1 MDTSKQA
8 LGAGILH
15 MLNLAVAEAIG
26 EMDES
31 SNKCTW
37 YFLNFSLD
45 TFLGIGLCYL
55 LLRAMEN
62 WLARFEELA
71 FKTGFYG
78 DPPSWR
84 SWSYQAWIWL
94 LIVILMKTVCVI
106 SIFLLSEPLA
116 FFGDLLLAPFAISA
130 ELELVMVM
138 IIIPVI
144 CNSLVFWVTD
154 SYLKF
159 TVIKKTVIDG
169 AYEDMEILE
178 MNSYNMKE

>member
-1 MDTSKQA
+1 
-8 LGAGILH
+8 
-15 MLNLAVAEAIG
+15 
-26 EMDES
+26 
-31 SNKCTW
+31 
-37 YFLNFSLD
+37 
-45 TFLGIGLCYL
+45 
-55 LLRAMEN
+55 
-62 WLARFEELA
+62 
-71 FKTGFYG
+71 
-78 DPPSWR
+78 
-84 SWSYQAWIWL
+84 
-94 LIVILMKTVCVI
+94 MKTVCVI

>member
-26 EMDES
+26 EIDDS

-62 WLARFEELA
+62 WLARFEVLA

-84 SWSYQAWIWL
+84 SWIWL
-94 LIVILMKTVCVI
+94 LVVLLMKTVCVI

-159 TVIKKTVIDG
+159 TVIKKTVMDG